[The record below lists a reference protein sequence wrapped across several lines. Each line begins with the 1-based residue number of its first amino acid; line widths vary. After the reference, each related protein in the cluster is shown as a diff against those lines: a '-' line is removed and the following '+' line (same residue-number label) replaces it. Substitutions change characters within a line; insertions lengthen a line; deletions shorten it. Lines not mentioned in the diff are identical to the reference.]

1 MVVNMTSQVQGELFC
16 DMEGAWWD
24 VEGCKVELVRQYCD
38 CNLYC
43 IYQTEWDWL
52 MRNIIVKIASFVTDQ
67 TWTLEFCTGPIG
79 VCHLK

>member
-1 MVVNMTSQVQGELFC
+1 MVSFLYLPRPDACETCKLRVEELAVIMTEEEMVVNMTSQVQGELFC

-43 IYQTEWDWL
+43 IY
-52 MRNIIVKIASFVTDQ
+52 
-67 TWTLEFCTGPIG
+67 
-79 VCHLK
+79 